1 MNYKIQLIELYMF
14 NYKEFLK
21 NLTAKPGVYRML
33 DGAGQVIYV
42 GKARNLKRRVASYFT
57 KQILSP
63 KTRALVQHINGIDVT
78 VTHTEVEALLLENNL
93 IKQLR
98 PRYNVIFRDD
108 KSYPYIHLSINDKY
122 PRLHYYRG
130 AQKGKG
136 KYFGPYPDSGS
147 ARSTLHL
154 TQSLFRIRQ
163 CDDSFFRNRS
173 RPCLQYQIKRC
184 TAPCTGLIDEAE
196 YRRDVQNAMLFL
208 QGRNEEVIA
217 NLAGPMQAA
226 STALEFERA
235 AVFRDQIAGL
245 RKVQETQHIT
255 KRNGEIDIIACIR
268 QANLSCIQLFMVRS
282 GRLLGN
288 KVIFPG
294 HGDGNLEGE
303 VIGAF
308 ISHRYLGGGED
319 REIPHEILT
328 SHAAVDAVL
337 MATVLSQQAG
347 RRVSIRHHLR
357 GERAKWMQMALENAQ
372 LALRQKLSARENIQ
386 RRFESL
392 MQALNFEDIPERI
405 ECFDVSHTGGENPV
419 AACVVFNH
427 HGAVKAD
434 YRRFNIRDIT
444 PGDDYAAMRQALERR
459 YSRVQKEAGK
469 LPDLIL
475 IDGGKGQLR
484 EAEAVLREMQLD
496 SIPVVGV
503 AKGVTRKAGDETL
516 VLADT
521 HQTIR
526 LSADS
531 PALHLI
537 QEIRDESHRFAIT
550 GHRQRR
556 GKQQNRSVLE
566 DIDGIGSIRRQHLI
580 RYFGGLQGISRAG
593 VEDLAKV
600 PGINKN
606 LAEKIYNRFHAEP

>member
-1 MNYKIQLIELYMF
+1 MF
-14 NYKEFLK
+14 NYKVFLK
-21 NLTAKPGVYRML
+21 NLTARPGVYRML
-33 DGAGQVIYV
+33 DDAGQVIYV

-57 KQILSP
+57 KQVLSP

-108 KSYPYIHLSINDKY
+108 KSYPYLYLSINDKF

-147 ARSTLHL
+147 SRSTLHL
-154 TQSLFRIRQ
+154 TQSLFRIRP

-184 TAPCTGLIDEAE
+184 TAPCTGLIGEAD
-196 YRRDVQNAMLFL
+196 YRRDVENAMLFL
-208 QGRNEEVIA
+208 QGRNEEIIEK
-217 NLAGPMQAA
+217 LAGPMQAA
-226 STALEFERA
+226 SAALEFERA

-245 RKVQETQHIT
+245 RKVQETQHVT
-255 KRNGEIDIIACIR
+255 KGKGENDIIACVR
-268 QANLSCIQLFMVRS
+268 QANLACIQLFMVRN

-288 KVIFPG
+288 KAIFPG
-294 HGDGNLEGE
+294 NGAGDREGE

-308 ISHRYLGGGED
+308 ISQHYAGD

-328 SHAAVDAVL
+328 SHAAVDAD
-337 MATVLSQQAG
+337 MISTVLSSQAG
-347 RRVSIRHHLR
+347 RRVQIRHRLR
-357 GERAKWMQMALENAQ
+357 GERAKWMQMALENAG
-372 LALRQKLSARENIQ
+372 LALRQKLNARENIQ
-386 RRFESL
+386 QRFESL
-392 MQALNFEDIPERI
+392 RQTLNLEDLPERI
-405 ECFDVSHTGGENPV
+405 ECFDISHTGGENPV
-419 AACVVFNH
+419 ASCVVFNH
-427 HGAVKAD
+427 TGAVKAD
-434 YRRFNIRDIT
+434 YRRFNIMNIT

-459 YSRVQKEAGK
+459 YSRVQKESGK

-475 IDGGKGQLR
+475 IDGGKGQLS

-503 AKGVTRKAGDETL
+503 AKGVTRKAGNETL
-516 VLADT
+516 ILADT
-521 HQTIR
+521 RQTLR

-531 PALHLI
+531 PVLHLI
-537 QEIRDESHRFAIT
+537 QEIRDEAHRFAIT
-550 GHRQRR
+550 SHRQRR
-556 GKQQNRSVLE
+556 SKQRSRSVLE
-566 DIDGIGSIRRQHLI
+566 DIDGIGSIRRQQLI

-593 VEDLAKV
+593 VEDLAKA

-606 LAEKIYNRFHAEP
+606 LAEKIYNRFHTEP